1 MPMGKMYLPYPKLNE
16 NSLPKSVTVPEDNTL
31 EQNSLKVNHTN
42 ESFKSKISQNIKSI

>member
-1 MPMGKMYLPYPKLNE
+1 MPMGKMYLPYPKK
-16 NSLPKSVTVPEDNTL
+16 NSPNSVTVPQDNTL